1 MIPVFTFLLGSIVGS
16 FLNVCIYRLPLD
28 RDVIFKPSECTKCA
42 KKIKWYQNIP
52 IISFIF
58 LKGKCGSCKEKISL
72 QYPIVELITAV
83 SFLFNFSI
91 YGTSLNFIFAT
102 IFTTSLILIFFTDF
116 KDFLIFDAVTLPV
129 TLIGFVV
136 SLVVYNPFNVTF
148 LNSIIGACTGYSI
161 IFFIRW
167 FYLKFKGVEGMGLGD
182 AKLFLMIGAW
192 LGIHSLLFI
201 LLFSSVAGSIFGGAM
216 ILLGKNKR
224 YTHIP
229 YGCFIVVASFGYLF
243 FGEIIYNSLF

>member
-1 MIPVFTFLLGSIVGS
+1 VIPIFVFLLGSIVGS
-16 FLNVCIYRLPLD
+16 FLNVCIFRLPLD
-28 RDVIFKPSECTKCA
+28 KDVIFKPSECTKCSN
-42 KKIKWYQNIP
+42 KIEWYQNVP
-52 IISFIF
+52 IFSYIF
-58 LKGKCGSCKEKISL
+58 LQGKCASCKKKISI
-72 QYPIVELITAV
+72 QYPIVEIITAA
-83 SFLFNFSI
+83 SFLLNFSVHGI
-91 YGTSLNFIFAT
+91 SLDFVFAT

-116 KDFLIFDAVTLPV
+116 KDFLIFDVVTLPV
-129 TLIGFVV
+129 TVIGLTV
-136 SLVVYNPFNVTF
+136 SFLTQNPFNVTF
-148 LNSIIGACTGYSI
+148 LNSIIGAFTGYSI

-201 LLFSSVAGSIFGGAM
+201 LLFSSIAGSIFGGAM
-216 ILLGKNKR
+216 ILLGKNNR

-243 FGEIIYNSLF
+243 FGELIYNSLF

>member
-1 MIPVFTFLLGSIVGS
+1 M
-16 FLNVCIYRLPLD
+16 
-28 RDVIFKPSECTKCA
+28 
-42 KKIKWYQNIP
+42 
-52 IISFIF
+52 
-58 LKGKCGSCKEKISL
+58 
-72 QYPIVELITAV
+72 
-83 SFLFNFSI
+83 
-91 YGTSLNFIFAT
+91 
-102 IFTTSLILIFFTDF
+102 
-116 KDFLIFDAVTLPV
+116 
-129 TLIGFVV
+129 V

-201 LLFSSVAGSIFGGAM
+201 LLFSSVAGSIFGGVM